1 MSRLLCFLKQTI
13 GDERIIGAVDLSCM
27 QTFIESS
34 HAVHD
39 DMKGHTGGVT
49 MFGTGVVNVKSSKQK
64 MNSQSSTETEVI
76 GNSEYLPYNI
86 WFENFME
93 AQGYPLSSN
102 IIWQDNE
109 DAERMA
115 KNGKM
120 SCSRKSRHIAIK
132 FFWIHDRVKQ
142 GQIEVKHCP
151 TDVMLADFFTKAL
164 QGKRF
169 DIFRIVIMGWD
180 HISIL
185 NEHYKGSISERV
197 SL

>member
-1 MSRLLCFLKQTI
+1 
-13 GDERIIGAVDLSCM
+13 
-27 QTFIESS
+27 
-34 HAVHD
+34 
-39 DMKGHTGGVT
+39 
-49 MFGTGVVNVKSSKQK
+49 
-64 MNSQSSTETEVI
+64 
-76 GNSEYLPYNI
+76 
-86 WFENFME
+86 ME
-93 AQGYPLSSN
+93 AQGYQLSSN

-151 TDVMLADFFTKAL
+151 TDVMLADFFTKVL

-169 DIFRIVIMGWD
+169 DIFRRVIMGWD

-185 NEHYKGSISERV
+185 NEHYKGLISERV
-197 SL
+197 SLKERVGDNGKINVTISDEAVKKISWSDIVQNRNHADHAVDKAYPKTGVEK